1 MYQAELVSNN
11 ALNALLRKKIR
22 INHDI
27 MLIKTHNNI
36 QDQYVK
42 YIENKNAH
50 VKFVQCLYQILIN
63 YKTGKTYVY
72 IYVTLSGNSLC

>member
-1 MYQAELVSNN
+1 
-11 ALNALLRKKIR
+11 
-22 INHDI
+22 

-50 VKFVQCLYQILIN
+50 VKLVQCLYQILIN

>member
-1 MYQAELVSNN
+1 
-11 ALNALLRKKIR
+11 
-22 INHDI
+22 

-63 YKTGKTYVY
+63 YKTGRLMFIYMWLFQGTVYV
-72 IYVTLSGNSLC
+72 SD